1 MSIDGA
7 IPADRNVI
15 KNEAEKILK
24 CTNFAIEIQY
34 MWNVKAKFIPIIT
47 GETWTISKSLKQY
60 LSNITRKHEIE
71 DLQIQQFWTL
81 HTDCWKC

>member
-47 GETWTISKSLKQY
+47 GET
-60 LSNITRKHEIE
+60 
-71 DLQIQQFWTL
+71 
-81 HTDCWKC
+81 